1 MLAVAGISGDSTI
14 ERKRGLVRRESMQ
27 VVEQRLLLWGAT
39 ISDYKDH
46 SSLILLR
53 DHIRILNRIRCV
65 LCDMRIMWRV
75 PYNYPVRFRE
85 DLLPLVGSLY
95 SNLPGTL
102 RETIEWALTA
112 TLMKTTAPTMINEKI
127 QLNDSDPIFL
137 KSLGSS
143 EIEQNFGSMLDLI
156 DESKV
161 TSPVPLLTPDN
172 LISSGSYDG
181 IGVYSEKSDMDG
193 PPMGGLI
200 SIRTEWTM
208 EQATTDLGDMVYVR
222 TKYQQRLR
230 LPKPDEMRV
239 LVLGGYF
246 ENLATGRVELLYRIP
261 HWASQ
266 KSPPVSLRRLLAEKQ
281 LPKDIGVRFSIARK
295 LICAILFFHACKWV
309 HGNIDDRN
317 IIFFEDSERNLNFEE
332 PFFCRFIPSSKDT
345 GEAVPTTKESADA
358 IFGNDV
364 KLRNADT
371 GSLWRTV
378 LLVIFERETVASN
391 GSPHDSRLGYVG
403 ANNDVSKWVEI
414 DELMQSEY
422 GSDWSGGGGMGR
434 STLEG
439 NLGGNDDHIIRQGN
453 MFWKFTRILNIC
465 SSRSTTYSVG
475 DTMQSIYI
483 YLASP
488 ITNQV
493 VTFRGIALYSAHIR
507 VHGQQFR
514 V

>member
-230 LPKPDEMRV
+230 LPKPDEKI
-239 LVLGGYF
+239 
-246 ENLATGRVELLYRIP
+246 GR
-261 HWASQ
+261 
-266 KSPPVSLRRLLAEKQ
+266 
-281 LPKDIGVRFSIARK
+281 
-295 LICAILFFHACKWV
+295 
-309 HGNIDDRN
+309 
-317 IIFFEDSERNLNFEE
+317 
-332 PFFCRFIPSSKDT
+332 
-345 GEAVPTTKESADA
+345 
-358 IFGNDV
+358 
-364 KLRNADT
+364 
-371 GSLWRTV
+371 
-378 LLVIFERETVASN
+378 
-391 GSPHDSRLGYVG
+391 
-403 ANNDVSKWVEI
+403 
-414 DELMQSEY
+414 
-422 GSDWSGGGGMGR
+422 
-434 STLEG
+434 
-439 NLGGNDDHIIRQGN
+439 
-453 MFWKFTRILNIC
+453 
-465 SSRSTTYSVG
+465 
-475 DTMQSIYI
+475 
-483 YLASP
+483 
-488 ITNQV
+488 
-493 VTFRGIALYSAHIR
+493 AH
-507 VHGQQFR
+507 V
-514 V
+514 